1 MSRTATTEEVAR
13 ALHVGPATVRKYA
26 RQRRVPFDTTPGGHR
41 RFDVDEAVAALTG
54 DSSSHEQDVSA
65 TATHDGETL
74 DTPYVQVEP
83 QFSVT
88 VTCALTAV
96 DEAPVAAY
104 DTEEDREV
112 WAVETAVV

>member
-1 MSRTATTEEVAR
+1 MPRTATTEEVAR

-26 RQRRVPFDTTPGGHR
+26 RQSRVPFDTTPGGHR

-54 DSSSHEQDVSA
+54 GSGSSEQAGPPVGTDA
-65 TATHDGETL
+65 GGAL

-83 QFSVT
+83 EFSVT
-88 VTCALTAV
+88 VTCALAAV
-96 DEAPVAAY
+96 GDAPVGAY
-104 DTEEDREV
+104 DTGEDRAV

>member
-1 MSRTATTEEVAR
+1 MPRSATTQEVAR

-41 RFDVDEAVAALTG
+41 RFDIDEAVAALTG
-54 DSSSHEQDVSA
+54 GSDNAQDDPAIGTS
-65 TATHDGETL
+65 DGETH
-74 DTPYVQVEP
+74 DTPYVRVEP

-88 VTCALTAV
+88 VTYALTGV
-96 DEAPVAAY
+96 GQAPVSAY

-112 WAVETAVV
+112 WAVEATVV

>member
-1 MSRTATTEEVAR
+1 MPRTATTEEVAR
-13 ALHVGPATVRKYA
+13 ALHVGPATIRKYA

-41 RFDVDEAVAALTG
+41 RFDINEAVAALAG
-54 DSSSHEQDVSA
+54 DSNNEQDDPAADTS
-65 TATHDGETL
+65 DDETL

-96 DEAPVAAY
+96 GEAPVSAY